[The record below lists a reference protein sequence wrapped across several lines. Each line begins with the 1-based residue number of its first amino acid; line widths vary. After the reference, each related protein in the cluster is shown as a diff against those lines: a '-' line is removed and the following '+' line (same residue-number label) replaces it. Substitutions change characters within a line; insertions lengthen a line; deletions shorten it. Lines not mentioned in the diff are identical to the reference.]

1 MRSLSAEPTSQ
12 PKPPRSV
19 GGVLDFTKNT
29 AKVLCVVRA
38 RVVVCVC
45 ARACVIFNFF
55 SLATRSLLAGQAPPK
70 NSWSSRTRVLA
81 TQHSSPELCPHD
93 EVAEA
98 GLNLPLVGLNQLAM
112 ATCLT
117 PQPATLCHQNAG
129 R

>member
-45 ARACVIFNFF
+45 ARACVIFNVFF
-55 SLATRSLLAGQAPPK
+55 SLATRLTCWTSPPK
-70 NSWSSRTRVLA
+70 
-81 TQHSSPELCPHD
+81 ELRGAL
-93 EVAEA
+93 ELEF
-98 GLNLPLVGLNQLAM
+98 
-112 ATCLT
+112 
-117 PQPATLCHQNAG
+117 
-129 R
+129 